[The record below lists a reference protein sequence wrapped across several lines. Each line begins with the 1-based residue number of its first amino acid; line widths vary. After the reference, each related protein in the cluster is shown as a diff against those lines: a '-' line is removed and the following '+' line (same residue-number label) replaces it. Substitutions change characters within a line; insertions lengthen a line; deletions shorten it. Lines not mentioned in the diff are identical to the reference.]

1 MKKTTALVLACV
13 MSMGI
18 CLTGCEVTHTETHD
32 DTLFGGHKEKETTV
46 IENKVTGDTSVK
58 QVERRTP

>member
-1 MKKTTALVLACV
+1 MKKVNALVLACV
-13 MSMGI
+13 LSVGF
-18 CLTGCEVTHTETHD
+18 CVTGCEVTHTEKHE

-58 QVERRTP
+58 QVERKTP